1 MKMENDVDIF
11 EATSQDIN
19 QDVNAWLQMGPQMVN
34 ESKNTVKIVAK
45 WPIVNKSWLII
56 RKPWPLSQRKIQGR
70 TEKMNI

>member
-45 WPIVNKSWLII
+45 WPIVNKS
-56 RKPWPLSQRKIQGR
+56 
-70 TEKMNI
+70 